1 MTIFDIIVIV
11 IVLLSLIYSIV
22 RGMIREIFA
31 LLSIVAG
38 YVLAVR
44 YQGVGADWLKDII
57 TNNTAARL
65 TSFALLFIFSGLIVS
80 LVGRLVKKLIHTS
93 DALSGM
99 DRTVGGAF
107 GLVKALVFIVL
118 LMFPLQMYPD
128 AYRKVTRDSVLA
140 PSLSRLSDKLIDALD
155 AQEGFL
161 DNMKRKFTRIER
173 RNTLD
178 KITDDLLQAGK
189 NIKNNIGE
197 SVEEHSDKDKK
208 QLDSILESFSKEKSE

>member
-128 AYRKVTRDSVLA
+128 AYRNVTRDSVLA